1 MDAGAR
7 GCLSERGLE
16 GQRPERLMKKLIY
29 KTNPALSDQ
38 EVNLLFADS
47 WDNYEPR
54 PFGNILSRSL
64 AYVACW
70 DGEELL
76 GFVNVAWVGDK
87 HAFILDTTVRRSH
100 RRGGIGREL
109 VRQAADLARDRGAE
123 WLHVDFEPHLLD
135 FYRQCG
141 FLETAADC

>member
-1 MDAGAR
+1 MSS
-7 GCLSERGLE
+7 LSYTTDPPVSEQQL
-16 GQRPERLMKKLIY
+16 Q
-29 KTNPALSDQ
+29 D
-38 EVNLLFADS
+38 LFAS
-47 WDNYEPR
+47 AWDNYEQR

-70 DGEELL
+70 EGEELV
-76 GFVNVAWVGDK
+76 GFVNVAWDGDK

-100 RRGGIGREL
+100 QRAGIGGEL
-109 VRQAADLARDRGAE
+109 VRRAADIARDRGAE

-141 FLETAADC
+141 FRETAAGLLKLR